1 MLAGLDIL
9 IWSTTTTCNIFVESQ
24 INLLNLA
31 TDPYLVVR
39 GQKISKVSRSEL
51 APEKNC
57 CNFRIA
63 VTWLFALTFD
73 SDDVVNCRGGQCC
86 KPFLLHTDAALNC
99 GYICKYSL
107 ANVWAD
113 WAIYWTLGNFSSL
126 WQQLILP
133 KSPTFLGNFCKL
145 SKSLIFLV
153 KSFLGNFYRHLAI
166 FYWSHC
172 LQIR

>member
-1 MLAGLDIL
+1 MIYNNYMQYFRGITNKPAESGHR
-9 IWSTTTTCNIFVESQ
+9 SVFGRQRPKNIQGQSIRVGAREE
-24 INLLNLA
+24 LLQFS
-31 TDPYLVVR
+31 DRCDLVVR
-39 GQKISKVSRSEL
+39 VDVRQWRRCEL
-51 APEKNC
+51 P
-57 CNFRIA
+57 
-63 VTWLFALTFD
+63 
-73 SDDVVNCRGGQCC
+73 GGQCC

-113 WAIYWTLGNFSSL
+113 WAIYWTLGNFASL